1 MINYTI
7 ILFLMRIYFTASI
20 VGKKYHLPNYLKIIG
35 IVKKDNHQI
44 IEEHII
50 QGSESQIKQEN
61 KNERLKFQSQL
72 DKWINNC
79 DCMIAETSFPSI
91 SVGYEISLAL
101 SRGKPVLILYSS
113 GNAPTLL
120 AHHRDDKLVCEKYTA
135 DTLEDI
141 IKDFLNYVQGAN
153 DMRFTFFITSEIAS
167 YLDKISR
174 NKKIPKSVYLRRLIE
189 KEMQK

>member
-1 MINYTI
+1 
-7 ILFLMRIYFTASI
+7 MRIYFTASI

-35 IVKKDNHQI
+35 YVKKDNHQI

-50 QGSESQIKQEN
+50 QGNESQLKQEN

-91 SVGYEISLAL
+91 SVGYEISLGL

-120 AHHRDDKLVCEKYTA
+120 AHHRDEKLVCEKYTD

-174 NKKIPKSVYLRRLIE
+174 NQKIPKSVYLRRLIE
-189 KEMQK
+189 KEMNR

>member
-1 MINYTI
+1 MIVS
-7 ILFLMRIYFTASI
+7 MRIYFTGSI
-20 VGKKYHLPNYLKIIG
+20 VGKKYYLNNYLKIVG
-35 IVKKDNHQI
+35 IVKKDKHQI

-50 QGSESQIKQEN
+50 KGNESQLRQEN
-61 KNERLKFQSQL
+61 KHERLKFQSQL

-113 GNAPTLL
+113 GHAPTLL
-120 AHHRDDKLVCEKYTA
+120 AHHHDEKLICEKYND

-141 IKDFLNYVQGAN
+141 IKDFLNYVQGTN

-167 YLDKISR
+167 FLEKISQ

-189 KEMQK
+189 KEMNKK

>member
-1 MINYTI
+1 
-7 ILFLMRIYFTASI
+7 
-20 VGKKYHLPNYLKIIG
+20 
-35 IVKKDNHQI
+35 
-44 IEEHII
+44 
-50 QGSESQIKQEN
+50 
-61 KNERLKFQSQL
+61 
-72 DKWINNC
+72 
-79 DCMIAETSFPSI
+79 MIAETSFPSI

-120 AHHRDDKLVCEKYTA
+120 AHHRDEKLICEKYTD

-167 YLDKISR
+167 YLEKISR
-174 NKKIPKSVYLRRLIE
+174 DKKIPKSVYLRRLIE
-189 KEMQK
+189 KEMNR

>member
-1 MINYTI
+1 M
-7 ILFLMRIYFTASI
+7 
-20 VGKKYHLPNYLKIIG
+20 
-35 IVKKDNHQI
+35 
-44 IEEHII
+44 E
-50 QGSESQIKQEN
+50 
-61 KNERLKFQSQL
+61 
-72 DKWINNC
+72 
-79 DCMIAETSFPSI
+79 
-91 SVGYEISLAL
+91 
-101 SRGKPVLILYSS
+101 
-113 GNAPTLL
+113 
-120 AHHRDDKLVCEKYTA
+120 LVCEKYTA